1 MSEKFNHKLL
11 KMWRLSTL
19 ENVRSDKP
27 DLTMRQMSV
36 LLEVYMTEPPHT
48 VRGLAAQ
55 LNVTKP
61 VITRALDTMS
71 DYGLLKRK
79 QDESDKRSVLVQR
92 TVKGAV
98 YLSELSDQIVESEK
112 IIDAEDAA
120 KSEVVAGAA

>member
-112 IIDAEDAA
+112 IIDAEEAA